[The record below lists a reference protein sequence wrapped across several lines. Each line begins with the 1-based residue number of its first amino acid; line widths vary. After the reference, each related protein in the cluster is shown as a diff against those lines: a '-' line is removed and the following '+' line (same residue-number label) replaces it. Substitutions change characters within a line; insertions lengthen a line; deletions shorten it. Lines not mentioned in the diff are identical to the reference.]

1 MNDMMTNEMIP
12 ITIIEDSEIHAA
24 WLQET
29 LTEDPRFQIIDWST
43 TGKAGIEAVK
53 QLNPHLVFL
62 DFQLSDLTGIEIAK
76 RIKSHL
82 PHIKIFM
89 LTAINNLVIIER
101 LIDDK
106 NIDALGIKGSPYLED
121 HLRLATNHV
130 LAGGHYID
138 SSLLNKLREANTMP
152 GVRSLTKREFE
163 IFIQLMLGKP
173 DHMIADHLSID
184 ILHVKNMKSKI
195 LKKIQHDNTDRLM
208 SMLMNNMSKV

>member
-1 MNDMMTNEMIP
+1 MTNEIIP
-12 ITIIEDSEIHAA
+12 IAIIEDSEIHAA

-29 LTEDPRFQIIDWST
+29 LIEDPRFRVVDWST
-43 TGKAGIEAVK
+43 TGKAGIDAVK
-53 QLNPHLVFL
+53 QLSPHLVFL

-82 PHIKIFM
+82 PNTKTFM
-89 LTAINNLVIIER
+89 LTALNNLAIIER

-121 HLRLATNHV
+121 HLLLATNHV

-163 IFIQLMLGKP
+163 IFIQLMLGKS
-173 DHMIADHLSID
+173 DQKIADHLSIE

-195 LKKIQHDNTDRLM
+195 LKKVQHDDTDRLM
-208 SMLMNNMSKV
+208 AMLMSNMSKV